1 MHNHNM
7 LEVNNLSKNFA
18 GTGRE
23 TEFAAVDG
31 ISFTLDAGECLGLIG
46 ESGCGKSTTA
56 RLITGLVQ
64 ADAGSVLLE
73 GEEILGRKGR
83 RQREVYRKIQMV
95 FQTPQDSFD
104 PMQTLETGILEAFR
118 NQGMSRKEACL
129 HLPELLKKVELSS
142 ETAMRYPRETSGGE
156 CQRAAIARA
165 LAVQPSLLICDEA
178 TSALDAAVQ
187 AQIVQLL
194 KKLQREEGLA
204 MLWIGHD
211 LALVRELCSRVIVMR
226 QGNIVEQGETREV
239 LEYPKEEYIIGTAE
253 KVGNMPD
260 RTVYNLSEKGKDE
273 FISTLKAS
281 ILQFNYDTNIFSI
294 AAFFLNTF
302 TPEEQQ
308 KLLQERLTVLQKYRT
323 GIEKQV
329 NPLWENEVSATH
341 SANVKRMIDL
351 VDAEITGTNRLLES
365 CNKNA

>member
-1 MHNHNM
+1 M
-7 LEVNNLSKNFA
+7 LSKPA
-18 GTGRE
+18 TM
-23 TEFAAVDG
+23 
-31 ISFTLDAGECLGLIG
+31 LLGLIY
-46 ESGCGKSTTA
+46 EKPLNAYEIIKHLNYMNVKWWFNIADST
-56 RLITGLVQ
+56 
-64 ADAGSVLLE
+64 
-73 GEEILGRKGR
+73 
-83 RQREVYRKIQMV
+83 VYSTLK
-95 FQTPQDSFD
+95 
-104 PMQTLETGILEAFR
+104 TLE
-118 NQGMSRKEACL
+118 
-129 HLPELLKKVELSS
+129 KK
-142 ETAMRYPRETSGGE
+142 
-156 CQRAAIARA
+156 
-165 LAVQPSLLICDEA
+165 
-178 TSALDAAVQ
+178 
-187 AQIVQLL
+187 
-194 KKLQREEGLA
+194 
-204 MLWIGHD
+204 
-211 LALVRELCSRVIVMR
+211 
-226 QGNIVEQGETREV
+226 
-239 LEYPKEEYIIGTAE
+239 EYIIATTE

-260 RTVYNLSEKGKDE
+260 RTVYSLSEKGKDE

>member
-1 MHNHNM
+1 MNQRVGIALAMLLHPSLLLADEPTSALDVVSQAQVLRELQALQQKEQTGMVLVTHNLAVLEQMADRVAVLKDGNIVEQGETRTVFDHPKDEYTKNLLAAVPGRTMHNHNM

-18 GTGRE
+18 RTGRE

-226 QGNIVEQGETREV
+226 QGKIVEQGETREV
-239 LEYPKEEYIIGTAE
+239 LEYPKEEYT
-253 KVGNMPD
+253 
-260 RTVYNLSEKGKDE
+260 
-273 FISTLKAS
+273 
-281 ILQFNYDTNIFSI
+281 
-294 AAFFLNTF
+294 
-302 TPEEQQ
+302 
-308 KLLQERLTVLQKYRT
+308 KLLMEYSL
-323 GIEKQV
+323 
-329 NPLWENEVSATH
+329 
-341 SANVKRMIDL
+341 
-351 VDAEITGTNRLLES
+351 
-365 CNKNA
+365 